1 VKFFLSRNSSRNFS
15 EPKTAKTQ
23 KHKNNHKKKLFYR
36 ANSFRNESFKLQ
48 QKNPNHFLLIKKI
61 SILDVVKRKL
71 AKTCFIEE
79 ENLQF
84 FFLKNENKIFWFFSS
99 SFKRSH
105 IYIIHLKVLCHNF
118 S

>member
-1 VKFFLSRNSSRNFS
+1 
-15 EPKTAKTQ
+15 
-23 KHKNNHKKKLFYR
+23 
-36 ANSFRNESFKLQ
+36 
-48 QKNPNHFLLIKKI
+48 
-61 SILDVVKRKL
+61 VKRKL

-79 ENLQF
+79 ENLQI